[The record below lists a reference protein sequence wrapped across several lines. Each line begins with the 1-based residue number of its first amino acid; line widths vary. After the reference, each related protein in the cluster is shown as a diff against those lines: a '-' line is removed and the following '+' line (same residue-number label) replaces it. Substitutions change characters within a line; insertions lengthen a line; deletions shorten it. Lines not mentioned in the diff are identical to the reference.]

1 LTAHSDGDNMPK
13 KMKKNRIR
21 AAILFALTFVFLF
34 FFFRSVE
41 WREVLG
47 YLNDIDLKYFI
58 ALLFFIPVN
67 LAFRAIRWNCLL
79 KHEKQGVSFFNRFA
93 GNAVGF
99 AVTFLFPGRLGELVK
114 PLYLAQKE
122 NLKKGFVIGTVVVER
137 MFDLFNMC
145 FLLGVFF
152 VSRPLYTSIFNIE
165 IEQEA
170 YSNLALWGIIG
181 IAIAVIILLVTLSLY
196 FFKEKTLKVIAF
208 FLKPLSKKWQDQIM
222 GLIDEFIK
230 GLKFFHSV
238 GDVFVYIFWSFVVW
252 LNIAFF
258 YWLWL
263 VAYDVRVPFF
273 YIFPYVFL
281 TMVGASIPTPGM
293 VGGFDYFSKYGL
305 TSLYGVET
313 NMAVGMTLVIHAI
326 QLAVTYVIGYGI
338 LWKEG
343 ISLFQVKKLGEEK
356 KL

>member
-1 LTAHSDGDNMPK
+1 
-13 KMKKNRIR
+13 MKKNTIR
-21 AAILFALTFVFLF
+21 AIAIFILTFGLLF

-41 WREVLG
+41 WGEVLG
-47 YLNDIDLKYFI
+47 YMDDIDLKLFI
-58 ALLFFIPVN
+58 VLLLLVPVN
-67 LAFRAIRWNCLL
+67 FVFRAIRWNCLL
-79 KHEKQGVSFFNRFA
+79 KHEKEGVSFYNRFA

-99 AVTFLFPGRLGELVK
+99 AVTFLFPARLGELVK

-122 NLKKGFVIGTVVVER
+122 GLKKGLVIGTVVVER

-181 IAIAVIILLVTLSLY
+181 MAIAVVMLLVTLSLY
-196 FFKEKTLKVIAF
+196 FFKEKTLKLIAF
-208 FLKPLSKKWQDQIM
+208 FLKPLSQKWRETIM
-222 GLIDEFIK
+222 NLIDEFIE

-238 GDVFVYIFWSFVVW
+238 GDVFIYIFWSLVVW
-252 LNIAFF
+252 INIAFF
-258 YWLWL
+258 YWIWL
-263 VAYDVRVPFF
+263 IAFDVRVPFF
-273 YIFPYVFL
+273 YIFPFVFL

-293 VGGFDYFSKYGL
+293 AGGFDWFSKYGL
-305 TSLYGVET
+305 TTLYGVEA
-313 NMAVGMTLVIHAI
+313 NLAIGMTLVVHAI
-326 QLAVTYVIGYGI
+326 QLAVTYVVGYGI

-343 ISLFQVKKLGEEK
+343 ISLMQIRKLGEK
-356 KL
+356 AKS

>member
-1 LTAHSDGDNMPK
+1 
-13 KMKKNRIR
+13 MKKNHIR
-21 AAILFALTFVFLF
+21 AIVLFALTFVFLF

-41 WREVLG
+41 WNKVLG
-47 YLNDIDLKYFI
+47 YLNDIDLKLFI
-58 ALLFFIPVN
+58 VLLLLVPVN
-67 LAFRAIRWNCLL
+67 FVFRAIRWKCLL
-79 KHEKQGVSFFNRFA
+79 KHEKKGVSFYNRFA

-99 AVTFLFPGRLGELVK
+99 AITCLFPGRLGELVK

-122 NLKKGFVIGTVVVER
+122 GLKKGFVIGTVVVER

-181 IAIAVIILLVTLSLY
+181 MAIAIIILLVTLSLY
-196 FFKEKTLKVIAF
+196 FFKEKTLKFIAF
-208 FLKPLSKKWQDQIM
+208 FLKPLSQKWRDQIM
-222 GLIDEFIK
+222 SLIDEFIG

-238 GDVFVYIFWSFVVW
+238 GDVFVYIFWSLVVW
-252 LNIAFF
+252 INITIF
-258 YWLWL
+258 YWIWL
-263 VAYDVRVPFF
+263 VAFDVRVPFF
-273 YIFPYVFL
+273 YIFPFVFL

-305 TSLYGVET
+305 TTLYGVEA
-313 NMAVGMTLVIHAI
+313 NLAVGMTLVVHAI
-326 QLAVTYVIGYGI
+326 QLAVTYVVGYGI

-343 ISLFQVKKLGEEK
+343 ISLVQIKKMGEK
-356 KL
+356 TKS

>member
-1 LTAHSDGDNMPK
+1 
-13 KMKKNRIR
+13 MKKNHIR
-21 AAILFALTFVFLF
+21 AIVLFALTFVFLF

-41 WREVLG
+41 WNEVLG
-47 YLNDIDLKYFI
+47 YLNDIDLKLFI
-58 ALLFFIPVN
+58 VLLLLVPVN
-67 LAFRAIRWNCLL
+67 FVFRSIRWKCLL
-79 KHEKQGVSFFNRFA
+79 KHEKENVSFYNRFA

-99 AVTFLFPGRLGELVK
+99 AITFLFPGRLGELVK

-122 NLKKGFVIGTVVVER
+122 GLKKGFVIGTVVVER

-165 IEQEA
+165 IEQGA

-181 IAIAVIILLVTLSLY
+181 MAIAIVLLLVTLSLY
-196 FFKEKTLKVIAF
+196 FFKEKTLKLIAF
-208 FLKPLSKKWQDQIM
+208 FLKPLSQKWQDQIM
-222 GLIDEFIK
+222 NLIGEFIE

-238 GDVFVYIFWSFVVW
+238 GDVFVYIFWSLVVW
-252 LNIAFF
+252 INIAVF
-258 YWLWL
+258 YWIWL
-263 VAYDVRVPFF
+263 VAFDVRVPFF
-273 YIFPYVFL
+273 YIFPFVFL

-305 TSLYGVET
+305 ITLYGVEA
-313 NMAVGMTLVIHAI
+313 NLAIGMTLVVHAI
-326 QLAVTYVIGYGI
+326 QLAVTYVVGYGI

-343 ISLFQVKKLGEEK
+343 ISLVQIKKMGEK
-356 KL
+356 TKS

>member
-1 LTAHSDGDNMPK
+1 
-13 KMKKNRIR
+13 MKKNHIR
-21 AAILFALTFVFLF
+21 AIVLFALTFVFLF

-41 WREVLG
+41 WNEVLG
-47 YLNDIDLKYFI
+47 YLNDIDLKLFI
-58 ALLFFIPVN
+58 VLLLLVPVN
-67 LAFRAIRWNCLL
+67 FVFRSIRWKCLL
-79 KHEKQGVSFFNRFA
+79 KHEKENVSFYNRFA

-99 AVTFLFPGRLGELVK
+99 AITFLFPGRLGELVK

-122 NLKKGFVIGTVVVER
+122 GLKKGFVIGTVVVER

-165 IEQEA
+165 IEQGA

-181 IAIAVIILLVTLSLY
+181 MAIAIVLLLVTLSLY
-196 FFKEKTLKVIAF
+196 FFKEKTLKLIAF
-208 FLKPLSKKWQDQIM
+208 FLKPLSQKWRDQIM
-222 GLIDEFIK
+222 SLIDEFIE

-238 GDVFVYIFWSFVVW
+238 GDVFVYIFWSLVVW
-252 LNIAFF
+252 INIAVF
-258 YWLWL
+258 YWIWL
-263 VAYDVRVPFF
+263 VAFDVRVPFF
-273 YIFPYVFL
+273 YIFPFVFL

-305 TSLYGVET
+305 ITLYGVEA
-313 NMAVGMTLVIHAI
+313 NLAIGMTLVVHAI
-326 QLAVTYVIGYGI
+326 QLAVTYVVGYGI

-343 ISLFQVKKLGEEK
+343 ISLVQIKKMGEK
-356 KL
+356 TKS

>member
-1 LTAHSDGDNMPK
+1 
-13 KMKKNRIR
+13 MKKNHIR
-21 AAILFALTFVFLF
+21 AIVLFALTFVFLF
-34 FFFRSVE
+34 FFFRRIE
-41 WREVLG
+41 WSEVLG
-47 YLNDIDLKYFI
+47 YLDDIDFKLFI
-58 ALLFFIPVN
+58 VLLLLVPMNF
-67 LAFRAIRWNCLL
+67 AFRAIRWQCLL
-79 KHEKQGVSFFNRFA
+79 KHEKDGVSFYNRFA

-122 NLKKGFVIGTVVVER
+122 GLKKGFVIGTVVVER

-152 VSRPLYTSIFNIE
+152 ISRPLYASIFNIE

-181 IAIAVIILLVTLSLY
+181 MAIAIVILLVTLSLY
-196 FFKEKTLKVIAF
+196 FFKEKTLKLIAF
-208 FLKPLSKKWQDQIM
+208 FLKPLSKKWREMIM
-222 GLIDEFIK
+222 GLIDEFIG

-238 GDVFVYIFWSFVVW
+238 GDVFVYIFWSLVVW
-252 LNIAFF
+252 INIAVF
-258 YWLWL
+258 YWIWL
-263 VAYDVRVPFF
+263 VAFDVRVPFF
-273 YIFPYVFL
+273 YIFPFVFL

-305 TSLYGVET
+305 ITLYGVEA
-313 NMAVGMTLVIHAI
+313 NLAVGMTLVVHAI
-326 QLAVTYVIGYGI
+326 QLAVTYVVGYGI

-343 ISLFQVKKLGEEK
+343 ISLVQIKKLGEK
-356 KL
+356 TKS